1 MKALV
6 GAFNQEKVGAF
17 SVVMKTDCETDG
29 SFYSITYFG
38 FMGTLAGWEAH
49 HTAVI
54 IAITKNPNDFGGW
67 MDRSC

>member
-1 MKALV
+1 
-6 GAFNQEKVGAF
+6 
-17 SVVMKTDCETDG
+17 MKTDCETDG
-29 SFYSITYFG
+29 SFYSTSHGGYRELIFG

-67 MDRSC
+67 MDRGSELTPRQAAGNTG